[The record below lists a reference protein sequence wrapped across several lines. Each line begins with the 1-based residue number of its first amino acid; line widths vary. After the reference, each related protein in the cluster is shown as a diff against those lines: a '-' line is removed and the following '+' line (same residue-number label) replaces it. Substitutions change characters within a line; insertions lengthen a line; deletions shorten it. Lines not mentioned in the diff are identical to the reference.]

1 MGRLNTKQKYIYQV
15 SSVNNFEYNLNS
27 YLGMRFYDTGLTT
40 NENVKI
46 YYNEANTLA
55 IWGYYISV
63 PETVVYWQVTTI
75 ANIGNSAA
83 PTFTGPQTEIG
94 GKPIGTYDDIFNE
107 FDPPPNSNLVISEI
121 PSKLKISIKKQNLT
135 SLKVGGGTT
144 VNNPSSVYVFKGGSI
159 NTLADIFNPINF
171 QVNDTILITSLGLFL
186 NDDYDFIFQ
195 VDDHGDGKYWRNEQT
210 NMNNYV
216 IPVNYIIYFNTSN
229 NNNIQVSNGAIIQ
242 KYNSG
247 KISLFFDTL
256 PLNTQSIRLNLGY
269 ELDGCGNDFVLT
281 QNGVWSQ
288 SQNGCDYFLRWDN
301 KNGALPYRWR
311 LFYTNDGR
319 TDRASHPTAGPDSLP
334 KKGWSNRMTISII

>member
-1 MGRLNTKQKYIYQV
+1 MGKLQIAVTLPKRILLQGWANDEN
-15 SSVNNFEYNLNS
+15 SVNINGEYTYTINFDISIIQGGPSAFYNGYKHNTLNS
-27 YLGMRFYDTGLTT
+27 FIYFAGAWQFLTNADPNQWDNPSTSPNVLPLTGWIQNNAQGPAGIITIL
-40 NENVKI
+40 EN
-46 YYNEANTLA
+46 
-55 IWGYYISV
+55 IS
-63 PETVVYWQVTTI
+63 
-75 ANIGNSAA
+75 
-83 PTFTGPQTEIG
+83 
-94 GKPIGTYDDIFNE
+94 GKN
-107 FDPPPNSNLVISEI
+107 N
-121 PSKLKISIKKQNLT
+121 KISIKKQNLT
-135 SLKVGGGTT
+135 SLKVGGGRT

-171 QVNDTILITSLGLFL
+171 QVNDTIFITSLELFL
-186 NDDYDFIFQ
+186 NDDYDFLFQ
-195 VDDHGDGKYWRNEQT
+195 VDDHGAGKYWRNEQT

-288 SQNGCDYFLRWDN
+288 SQNGCDYFVRWDN
-301 KNGALPYRWR
+301 KNGTLPYRWR
-311 LFYTNDGR
+311 LFYTSDGR

-334 KKGWSNRMTISII
+334 KKGWSNGMTISII